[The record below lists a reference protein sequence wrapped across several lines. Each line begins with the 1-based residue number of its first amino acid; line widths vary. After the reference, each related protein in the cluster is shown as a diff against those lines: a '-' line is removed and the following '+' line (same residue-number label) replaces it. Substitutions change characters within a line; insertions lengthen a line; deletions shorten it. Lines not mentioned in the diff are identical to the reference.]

1 MDGMVVIDVYGGKR
15 KYKVD
20 NIELYEVKSC
30 GFAQNVDHAK
40 VVMLQNLF
48 FTP

>member
-1 MDGMVVIDVYGGKR
+1 MVVIDVYGGKR

-20 NIELYEVKSC
+20 IIELYEVKSC
-30 GFAQNVDHAK
+30 GFAQNLDHTK
-40 VVMLQNLF
+40 VVTRHNLF